1 MKKIKYLKY
10 SLQKIWINWRENK
23 ETYSQHGEDILA
35 SKILGKVN
43 SFVEIGANDGV
54 LFSNCYKFAKA
65 GARGICL
72 EPSNKAFWKLKLN
85 HIPHP
90 RVNCLNFAIS
100 NESKDLYL
108 EEAGYE
114 SVLSNVKTEYIEGRQ
129 KIKAISL
136 QDLWCMHPAFKKI
149 DLLSLDVEGHEKEV
163 LKGSGDEPL
172 EIKVIILESD
182 KFDQNEILSIPCL
195 RKHKVLY

>member
-1 MKKIKYLKY
+1 MN
-10 SLQKIWINWRENK
+10 Q
-23 ETYSQHGEDILA
+23 
-35 SKILGKVN
+35 
-43 SFVEIGANDGV
+43 
-54 LFSNCYKFAKA
+54 
-65 GARGICL
+65 
-72 EPSNKAFWKLKLN
+72 
-85 HIPHP
+85 
-90 RVNCLNFAIS
+90 
-100 NESKDLYL
+100 KDLYL

-163 LKGSGDEPL
+163 LKGFGDEPL

-182 KFDQNEILSIPCL
+182 KFDQNEILSIPCS
-195 RKHKVLY
+195 